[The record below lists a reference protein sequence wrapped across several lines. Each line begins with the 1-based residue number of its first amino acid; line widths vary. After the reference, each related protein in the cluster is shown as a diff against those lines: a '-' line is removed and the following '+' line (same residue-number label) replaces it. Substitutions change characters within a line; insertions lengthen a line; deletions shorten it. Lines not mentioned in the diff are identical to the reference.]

1 MMLTPVAEPYVS
13 SRSKAYL
20 ADAIDDNFISGVA
33 GQYINR
39 FEEAMADFIGVK
51 HAVSCSNGTTALHL
65 MLAAYDIGPGDSVC
79 VPATT
84 NMATFFAVLYCGA
97 KPIPVDISGDTFC
110 IDVDDLERKIDQ
122 TTKAILIV
130 HLFGQPCDMV
140 SVNDIAKKHNLLV
153 FEDCAEAHGSEIN
166 GCKVGSIGDAGA
178 FSFFA
183 NKILSCGEGGIVT
196 TDSIDAAKK
205 MRSLRAL
212 NFGELEK
219 FLHEGVGYN
228 YRLSNLHAALA
239 LGQVEEAAELIALKI
254 KMGETYDD
262 LLKEYK
268 PLMLPVRRT
277 NYKNTYWMYHIDLVD
292 GAVPHYRNRVISN
305 MARRGIECRP
315 GFVSYTLQKF
325 CPAADR
331 LMYPCP
337 EAEAKSFSTLYL
349 PSSHMITEDEQ
360 RTVAAQLAE
369 AIKEA
374 SAHT

>member
-140 SVNDIAKKHNLLV
+140 GVKGIAKKHNLLV

-166 GCKVGSIGDAGA
+166 GRKVGSIGDAGA

-196 TDSIDAAKK
+196 TDSVDAAKK
-205 MRSLRAL
+205 MKSLRAL
-212 NFGELEK
+212 NFGEKEK
-219 FLHEGVGYN
+219 FLHEGVGFN

-239 LGQVEEAAELIALKI
+239 LGQVEEADNLVSLKI

-262 LLKEYK
+262 LLRGYDSVK
-268 PLMLPVRRT
+268 LPVRRPG
-277 NYKNTYWMYHIDLVD
+277 YKNSYWMYHIDLV
-292 GAVPHYRNRVISN
+292 GGETPGYRNQVILA
-305 MARRGIECRP
+305 MARRGVECRP
-315 GFVSYTLQKF
+315 GFVSYTLQNF
-325 CPAADR
+325 CSANDR
-331 LMYPCP
+331 MLYPCP

-349 PSSHMITEDEQ
+349 PSSHMITVAEQ
-360 RTVAAQLAE
+360 RTVAAQLAD

-374 SAHT
+374 SALT